1 MALNFPANPSLDQ
14 VYTSGSQTWTW
25 NGTAWVSS
33 TVSSGGGGGG
43 STGITTGKAIAMAIV
58 FGG

>member
-1 MALNFPANPSLDQ
+1 MALNFPANPSLNQ
-14 VYTSGSQTWTW
+14 VYTSGSQSWTW

-33 TVSSGGGGGG
+33 TTSSGEGGG

-58 FGG
+58 FG